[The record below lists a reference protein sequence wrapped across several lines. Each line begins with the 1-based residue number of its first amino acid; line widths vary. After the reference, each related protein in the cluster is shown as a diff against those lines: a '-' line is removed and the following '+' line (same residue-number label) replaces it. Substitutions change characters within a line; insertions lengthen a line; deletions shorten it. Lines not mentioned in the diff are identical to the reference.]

1 MRYSIEGFSQEKLI
15 KYDLDLKDVMLLR
28 YFLDFINSDTMSKII
43 INNKP
48 FYWLRYQKLQE
59 DLPILGINNRL
70 VLRRRLKKL
79 EEKKILEHYHKLEGG
94 SFSYYALGENF
105 KELLYKKTENETDST
120 KKEDRFIKD
129 LKKNTEIDKVVNEYT
144 ENKALRDCITEF
156 IKFRKCIN
164 ATITTFSLKRI
175 LERLSNLAYSDEDKI
190 KIINNSIIN
199 GWRNIFPLKKDNNES
214 IKKFNNFTPR
224 KYDYALLE
232 KQLLGYV

>member
-79 EEKKILEHYHKLEGG
+79 EDKKILEHYHKLEGG

-105 KELLYKKTENETDST
+105 EELLYKKTENKTDST

-144 ENKALRDCITEF
+144 ENKILRDCIIEF
-156 IKFRKCIN
+156 IKFRKGIN

-175 LERLSNLAYSDEDKI
+175 LERLSNLAYSDEEKI

-224 KYDYALLE
+224 KYDYDLLE

>member
-79 EEKKILEHYHKLEGG
+79 EDKKILEHYHKLEGG

-105 KELLYKKTENETDST
+105 EELLYKKTENETDST
-120 KKEDRFIKD
+120 KKEDRFMKD

-144 ENKALRDCITEF
+144 ENKTLRDCIIEF
-156 IKFRKCIN
+156 IKFRKGIN
-164 ATITTFSLKRI
+164 ATITTFSLKKI
-175 LERLSNLAYSDEDKI
+175 LDRLSNLAYSDEDKI

-199 GWRNIFPLKKDNNES
+199 GWRNIFPLKKENNES

-224 KYDYALLE
+224 KYDYDLLE

>member
-105 KELLYKKTENETDST
+105 EELLYKKTENKTDST

-144 ENKALRDCITEF
+144 ENKILRDCIIEF
-156 IKFRKCIN
+156 IKFRKGIT

-199 GWRNIFPLKKDNNES
+199 GWRNIFPLKKENNES
-214 IKKFNNFTPR
+214 IKKFNNLTPR

>member
-79 EEKKILEHYHKLEGG
+79 EDKKILEHYHKLEGG

-105 KELLYKKTENETDST
+105 EELLYKKTEKKTDST

-144 ENKALRDCITEF
+144 ENKILRDCIIEF
-156 IKFRKCIN
+156 IKFRKGIN

-175 LERLSNLAYSDEDKI
+175 LERLSNLAYSDEEKI

-224 KYDYALLE
+224 KYDYDLLE

>member
-79 EEKKILEHYHKLEGG
+79 EDKKILEHYHKLEGG

-105 KELLYKKTENETDST
+105 EELLYKKTENKTDST

-144 ENKALRDCITEF
+144 IGAN
-156 IKFRKCIN
+156 
-164 ATITTFSLKRI
+164 
-175 LERLSNLAYSDEDKI
+175 
-190 KIINNSIIN
+190 
-199 GWRNIFPLKKDNNES
+199 
-214 IKKFNNFTPR
+214 
-224 KYDYALLE
+224 
-232 KQLLGYV
+232 Q

>member
-79 EEKKILEHYHKLEGG
+79 EDKKILEHYHKLEGG

-105 KELLYKKTENETDST
+105 EELLYKKTENKTDST

-144 ENKALRDCITEF
+144 ENKILRDCIIEF
-156 IKFRKCIN
+156 IKFRKGIN

-175 LERLSNLAYSDEDKI
+175 LERLSNLAYSDEEKI

-199 GWRNIFPLKKDNNES
+199 GWRNIFPLKKENNES

-224 KYDYALLE
+224 KYDYDLLE

>member
-79 EEKKILEHYHKLEGG
+79 EDKKILEHYHKLEGG

-105 KELLYKKTENETDST
+105 EELLYKKTENKTDST

-144 ENKALRDCITEF
+144 ENKILRDCIIEF
-156 IKFRKCIN
+156 IKFRKGIN

-175 LERLSNLAYSDEDKI
+175 LERLSNLAYSDEEKI

>member
-79 EEKKILEHYHKLEGG
+79 EDKKILEHYHKLEGG

-105 KELLYKKTENETDST
+105 EELLYKKTENKTDST

-199 GWRNIFPLKKDNNES
+199 GWRNIFPLKKENNES

-224 KYDYALLE
+224 KYDYDLLE

>member
-43 INNKP
+43 INNKT

-105 KELLYKKTENETDST
+105 EELLYKKTENKTDST
-120 KKEDRFIKD
+120 KKEDRFMKD

-144 ENKALRDCITEF
+144 ENKTLRDCIIEF
-156 IKFRKCIN
+156 IKFRKGIN

-175 LERLSNLAYSDEDKI
+175 LDRLSNLAYSDEDKI

-199 GWRNIFPLKKDNNES
+199 GWRNIFPLKKENNES

-224 KYDYALLE
+224 KYDYDLLE

>member
-105 KELLYKKTENETDST
+105 EELLYKKTENKTDST

-144 ENKALRDCITEF
+144 ENKILRDCIIEF
-156 IKFRKCIN
+156 IKFRKGIN

-175 LERLSNLAYSDEDKI
+175 LERLSNLAYSDEEKI

-199 GWRNIFPLKKDNNES
+199 GWRNIFPLKKENNES
-214 IKKFNNFTPR
+214 IKMFNNFTPR
-224 KYDYALLE
+224 KYDYDLLE

>member
-105 KELLYKKTENETDST
+105 EELLYKKTENKTDST
-120 KKEDRFIKD
+120 KKEDRFMKD

-144 ENKALRDCITEF
+144 ENKTLRDCIIEF
-156 IKFRKCIN
+156 IKFRKGIN
-164 ATITTFSLKRI
+164 ATITTFSLKKI
-175 LERLSNLAYSDEDKI
+175 LDRLSNLAYSDEDKI

-199 GWRNIFPLKKDNNES
+199 GWRNIFPLKKENNES

-224 KYDYALLE
+224 KYDYDLLE

>member
-1 MRYSIEGFSQEKLI
+1 MRYSIEGYSQEKLI

-43 INNKP
+43 INNKT
-48 FYWLRYQKLQE
+48 FYWLKYQKLQE

-105 KELLYKKTENETDST
+105 EELLYKKTENKTDST
-120 KKEDRFIKD
+120 KKEDRFMKD

-156 IKFRKCIN
+156 INFRKCIN

-224 KYDYALLE
+224 KYDYDLLE

>member
-105 KELLYKKTENETDST
+105 EELLYKKTENKTDST

-144 ENKALRDCITEF
+144 ENKILRDCIIEF
-156 IKFRKCIN
+156 IKFRKGIN

-175 LERLSNLAYSDEDKI
+175 LERLSNLAYSDEEKI

-199 GWRNIFPLKKDNNES
+199 GWRNIFPLKKENNES

-224 KYDYALLE
+224 KYDYDLLE

>member
-79 EEKKILEHYHKLEGG
+79 EDKKILEHYHKLEGG

-105 KELLYKKTENETDST
+105 EELLYKKTENKTDST

-144 ENKALRDCITEF
+144 ENKILRDCIIEF
-156 IKFRKCIN
+156 IKFRKGIN

-199 GWRNIFPLKKDNNES
+199 GWRNIFPLKKENNES

-224 KYDYALLE
+224 KYDYDLLE